1 MSRLDELT
9 IVPQTTEAC
18 LILLAVTVLR
28 YPRPRGR
35 EILDRRTAGSMNNRQ
50 LLDYRSQREDCLE
63 WLLTL
68 GKRPEQAEGYAFQ
81 TVKNRAY
88 RMDMFYRWVWKQEG
102 GYIADVTHSHADK
115 WLRYLA
121 CLEKSNAHK
130 NNCRKAVQMLFKWRQ
145 YEYGMAEWNP
155 QLSFSSENKSTVPRD
170 YLTQDERS
178 QIREAALEYG
188 SIPKYKNVDPAAGS
202 RWNVYLAQRFEKPKT
217 AITEADWERANG

>member
-18 LILLAVTVLR
+18 VILLAVTVLR

-50 LLDYRSQREDCLE
+50 LLDYRSQREDYLE

-88 RMDMFYRWVWKQEG
+88 RMDMFYRG
-102 GYIADVTHSHADK
+102 SGS
-115 WLRYLA
+115 
-121 CLEKSNAHK
+121 
-130 NNCRKAVQMLFKWRQ
+130 RKA
-145 YEYGMAEWNP
+145 
-155 QLSFSSENKSTVPRD
+155 
-170 YLTQDERS
+170 
-178 QIREAALEYG
+178 
-188 SIPKYKNVDPAAGS
+188 
-202 RWNVYLAQRFEKPKT
+202 
-217 AITEADWERANG
+217 AI